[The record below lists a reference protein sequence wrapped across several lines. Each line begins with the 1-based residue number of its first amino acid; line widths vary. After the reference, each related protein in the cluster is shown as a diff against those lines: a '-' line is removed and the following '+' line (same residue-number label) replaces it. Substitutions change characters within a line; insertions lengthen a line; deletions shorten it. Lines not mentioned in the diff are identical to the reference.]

1 MNRYFRNRF
10 TAITIIMFIMM
21 IGSAHANVTL
31 PALIADSMVLQQKS
45 EVALWGW
52 ANAGEKIEVSNT
64 WNNNSIK
71 TAADNK
77 GNWIVHVK
85 TTKAGGPYTLTI
97 KATNTIT
104 ISNVLLGEV
113 WLCSGQ
119 SNMNFPLGKG
129 ESWRTGVFN
138 YEEEIAKAI
147 YPNIRM
153 FTVKQEVAN
162 EPQKDVNGMWNSCN
176 LQVATKFSAVA
187 YYFARDIQKGTGFA
201 IGLIHSSWGGTP
213 AESWTRKDVL
223 ESDADLKQILN
234 RYNEAVDKYPAAQ
247 KAYDIEFAQWKKDAN
262 EAMQKGEKAKAA
274 PKKPSNPVTDSKS
287 PTKLYNAMI
296 HPLVPYTLK
305 GVIWYQGESNSDR
318 AYQYRKLF
326 PALINSWRQEWK
338 AELPFYFV
346 QIAPEY
352 QQNPE
357 IREAQLLTYKN
368 TSKTGIVVITDYGDS
383 LNVHPRN
390 KEVVGHRLALW
401 ALAKD
406 YGQSQIIY
414 SGPICKSANID
425 GDKAIISFDYADGL
439 AVKDGSLKEFTIA
452 GDDKKFVQ
460 AQARIEG
467 NKVIVWSDA
476 VKKPVAVRFGWKNF
490 PHAELYNKAGLPA
503 SPFRTDA
510 WPGETFGKN

>member
-1 MNRYFRNRF
+1 MNRNSKHIFKVI
-10 TAITIIMFIMM
+10 AIVMFMM
-21 IGSAHANVTL
+21 IESAYANVTL

-45 EVALWGW
+45 DVALWGW

-64 WNNNSIK
+64 WNNSVAK
-71 TAADNK
+71 TIADDK
-77 GNWIVHVK
+77 GNWLVHIK

-97 KATNTIT
+97 KATNTIR

-138 YEEEIAKAI
+138 YEQEIAKAI
-147 YPNIRM
+147 YPNVRM
-153 FTVKQEVAN
+153 FTVRQEVAN
-162 EPQKDVNGMWNSCN
+162 EPQKDVAGIWNSCN
-176 LQVATKFSAVA
+176 PQVAAKFSAVA
-187 YYFARDIQKGTGFA
+187 YYFARDIQKVTGFPV
-201 IGLIHSSWGGTP
+201 GLIHSSWGGTP
-213 AESWTRKDVL
+213 AESWTRKEVL

-247 KAYDIEFAQWKKDAN
+247 KAYDIEFAQWKKEADDAI
-262 EAMQKGEKAKAA
+262 QKGEKAKAA
-274 PKKPSNPVTDSKS
+274 PKKPANPVTDSKS
-287 PTKLYNAMI
+287 PSKLYNAMI

-326 PALINSWRQEWK
+326 PALINSWRQEWNS
-338 AELPFYFV
+338 ELPFYFV

-352 QQNPE
+352 QQNAE
-357 IREAQLLTYKN
+357 IRDAQLLTYKG
-368 TSKTGIVVITDYGDS
+368 TPKTGIVVITDYGDS

-406 YGQSQIIY
+406 YGQTTITS
-414 SGPICKSANID
+414 SGPIYKSMKID
-425 GDKAIISFDYADGL
+425 GDEATITFDFGDGL
-439 AVKDGSLKEFTIA
+439 TAKDSSLKEFTIA
-452 GDDKKFVQ
+452 GDDKNFVQ

-467 NKVIVWSDA
+467 NKVIVWSDT

-490 PHAELYNKAGLPA
+490 PHAELYNKVGLPA
-503 SPFRTDA
+503 SPFRTDD